1 MQRKIAQLRKRL
13 HDLYEAS
20 MTVKGSPSE
29 ILNKLLE
36 KVAGILHPRFI
47 LVERREGKDLVYKA
61 SHNLPE
67 ELKKLGR
74 EPVEGSM
81 CGRVLTSGGPL
92 IIRNLQTT
100 SPWRKYKA
108 VRRYD
113 LKTYAG
119 VPLFSHEGKTIG
131 ALCLL
136 ADEDREFSEEDIKI
150 LTLFAQRASAEIER
164 EELVNQ
170 LRESEARYR
179 GFFEQASDGMLVVDG
194 EGGRILET
202 NRRFQRLSA
211 YPRDELLGMKIE
223 EFRPPENGSQFDEF
237 TRGLVDGKEAFDDVP
252 IKARGGELF
261 YADIRASALTL
272 SGRKVFQCLVRD
284 ITEKKKIRERM
295 IHSERLASL
304 GELAAAV
311 AHEINNPTHTIF
323 AYSHLLLEEVGD
335 DGKKREWLEMMVSEA
350 SRVKKIVQGLLEFAR
365 RKEPELGQV
374 DVGRVI
380 DSGVALV
387 ENQAHIHNVQIER
400 SVAPGLPHVTGD
412 AVQLQQVFMNV
423 ALNAI
428 EAMDKG
434 GTFTIDAGTADGD
447 LIEIRFSDTGCGIT
461 EENIA
466 RLFEPF
472 FSTKPSGTGLGL
484 SVSHGIV
491 TSHGGTIRVESKLN
505 EGTTVVIALPS
516 SRK

>member
-1 MQRKIAQLRKRL
+1 MRRKIAQLRKRL
-13 HDLYEAS
+13 DDLYEAG
-20 MTVKGSPSE
+20 MTVKGSTSE

-47 LVERREGKDLVYKA
+47 LVERREGDDLVYKA

-67 ELKKLGR
+67 ELEKMGR
-74 EPVEGSM
+74 EPIEGSM

-92 IIRNLQTT
+92 IIRNLQSTK
-100 SPWRKYKA
+100 PWRKYKA

-119 VPLFSHEGKTIG
+119 VPLFSHEGKIIG

-136 ADEDREFSEEDIKI
+136 DDEDREFSGEDIKI

-164 EELVNQ
+164 EELVNK
-170 LRESEARYR
+170 LRESEERYR
-179 GFFEQASDGMLVVDG
+179 TFFEHASDGMLVVDS

-202 NRRFQRLSA
+202 NRRLQRLSG
-211 YPRDELLGMKIE
+211 YSKDELLVMKLD
-223 EFRPPENGSQFDEF
+223 EFRPAEHASQFDNF
-237 TRGLVDGKEAFDDVP
+237 TRGLLDGKEAFDDVP
-252 IKARGGELF
+252 IRAKGGELF

-284 ITEKKKIRERM
+284 ITEKKKVRERM

-335 DGKKREWLEMMVSEA
+335 DGRKREWLEMMVSEA

-365 RKEPELGQV
+365 RKEPELSQIEISRA
-374 DVGRVI
+374 VG
-380 DSGVALV
+380 SAVALV
-387 ENQAHIHNVQIER
+387 ENQAHIHNVEIKR
-400 SVAPGLPHVTGD
+400 NVAPGLAPVTGD

-423 ALNAI
+423 AINGI
-428 EAMDKG
+428 EAMEKG
-434 GTFTIDAGTADGD
+434 GTLAIDAAAVDGG
-447 LIEIRFSDTGCGIT
+447 LIEIRFSDTGSGIT
-461 EENIA
+461 EEHIA

-491 TSHGGTIRVESKLN
+491 TSHGGAIRVESKLN

-516 SRK
+516 SKG